1 MRRAITTLLQYA
13 ASLALSCARAYFFS
27 CGTARKLKVEKQA
40 NSSRLLSFMR
50 DRRLLFGPIALLVA
64 IPAFPQPVKLVLAAG
79 TPLQVSVERRFAIK
93 HVGEPVRAR
102 LINPLYAFDQEVV
115 PAGSEVLGHVARL
128 DPINR
133 QKRIHAMMGG
143 DFTPLHDP
151 AIEFDTLVFPDGTR
165 MHIHTTVESGRGA
178 VIRPN
183 NDIQPREEDSLMGKT
198 REELRVGFING
209 RRRLTDALQ
218 SPDKWQRLEQ
228 AGYSYLPYHPQFVP
242 AKTQVLTQLAA
253 PLMFGTTDVTSEEA
267 SSLGPP
273 PPDSVVTARLACSV
287 SSTSPLGKTVEAVV
301 SQPLYSG
308 DHRLLLPAGTRL
320 TGTVL
325 DVQPARFWRRGGQLR
340 FAFNE
345 LQLPPAIESD
355 HSVSA
360 INGTVVKLEPIESGG
375 IRVDSEGEARS
386 VESKM
391 RFVAPAVQA
400 FLGIQVF
407 DQDQTGNGQSQS
419 SNKAWRAMAG
429 ASGFGL
435 IGTVVSQVS
444 QAGAS
449 GLGFYGAAWSVFDH
463 IAARGHNVV
472 LVEGTLLEVRFDP
485 LHQ

>member
-1 MRRAITTLLQYA
+1 
-13 ASLALSCARAYFFS
+13 
-27 CGTARKLKVEKQA
+27 
-40 NSSRLLSFMR
+40 MR
-50 DRRLLFGPIALLVA
+50 DGCLLFQLVAVLLVA
-64 IPAFPQPVKLVLAAG
+64 VPALPQPVKLVVATG
-79 TPLQVSVERRFAIK
+79 TPLQVSIEHRFSVKRI
-93 HVGEPVRAR
+93 GEPVQAR
-102 LINPLYAFDQEVV
+102 LVSPLYAFDQEVV

-128 DPINR
+128 DPVNR
-133 QKRIHAMMGG
+133 QKRIHAIMGG

-151 AIEFDTLVFPDGTR
+151 AIAFDTLVFPDGTR
-165 MHIHTTVESGRGA
+165 MHIMTTVESGRGA

-183 NDIQPREEDSLMGKT
+183 NDIQPREEDSLMAKT
-198 REELRVGFING
+198 REQVRVGFVNG

-228 AGYSYLPYHPQFVP
+228 VGYSYLPYHPQFVP
-242 AKTQVLTQLAA
+242 ANTQVLTQLAA
-253 PLMFGTTDVTSEEA
+253 PLMFGTTNVTPEEA
-267 SSLGPP
+267 RSLGPP

-287 SSTSPLGKTVEAVV
+287 SSLSPLGETVEAVV
-301 SQPLYSG
+301 SEPLYSG

-325 DVQPARFWRRGGQLR
+325 DVEHARFWRRGGSLR

-345 LQLPPAIESD
+345 LQLPPAVQTD
-355 HSVSA
+355 HQASA
-360 INGTVVKLEPIESGG
+360 INGTVVKLQPIESGG
-375 IRVDSEGEARS
+375 IKIDSEGQARS
-386 VESKM
+386 VESKL

-400 FLGIQVF
+400 FLGVRVF

-419 SNKAWRAMAG
+419 TNKAWRAMAG

-472 LVEGTLLEVRFDP
+472 LVDGTLLEVRFDP